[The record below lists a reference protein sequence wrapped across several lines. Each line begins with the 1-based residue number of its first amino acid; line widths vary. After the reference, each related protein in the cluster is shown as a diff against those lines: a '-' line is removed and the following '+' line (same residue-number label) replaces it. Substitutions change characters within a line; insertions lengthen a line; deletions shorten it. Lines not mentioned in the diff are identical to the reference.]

1 MHCEIFL
8 KLNRRGRVDFG
19 NKRAAYR
26 SNLYESG
33 SAKENLIII
42 LEPQTTSL
50 KNGCLVI
57 SSHFS
62 EVMIWS
68 SNWNNHFQFVDVSG
82 TRLE

>member
-1 MHCEIFL
+1 MHCKIFL
-8 KLNRRGRVDFG
+8 KLNRSGCVDLAI
-19 NKRAAYR
+19 NEAYR

-68 SNWNNHFQFVDVSG
+68 SN
-82 TRLE
+82 

>member
-8 KLNRRGRVDFG
+8 KLNRCERVDFG

-33 SAKENLIII
+33 SAKENLSII

-50 KNGCLVI
+50 KWMFGDFRI
-57 SSHFS
+57 STHFS
-62 EVMIWS
+62 EVIIWS
-68 SNWNNHFQFVDVSG
+68 SN
-82 TRLE
+82 